1 MESTEIGLKL
11 SRQSW
16 APSLKRGVTRAI
28 FHLVGKQ
35 PLCID
40 KLINLVNGCTKTGE
54 TSFRTFTLI
63 SSAPVAFEDDKLSIN
78 FCTVMRGILNW
89 KTKLSTVEET
99 NFSSFEESEPTYFSR
114 VNSKQPSRS
123 RVIDKGSNNFFF
135 FRMNVLWLNKQGKHH
150 GESLRTKTRSILNS
164 LACDAALYR

>member
-1 MESTEIGLKL
+1 MLLTDLDNMESTEIGLKL

-16 APSLKRGVTRAI
+16 APSLKRGVTHAI

-54 TSFRTFTLI
+54 TSFKTFTLI

-78 FCTVMRGILNW
+78 FCVILQF
-89 KTKLSTVEET
+89 TGQLSIGTLCSIT
-99 NFSSFEESEPTYFSR
+99 ASCH
-114 VNSKQPSRS
+114 
-123 RVIDKGSNNFFF
+123 
-135 FRMNVLWLNKQGKHH
+135 KHY
-150 GESLRTKTRSILNS
+150 LSIFIYL
-164 LACDAALYR
+164 C

>member
-35 PLCID
+35 PLWID
-40 KLINLVNGCTKTGE
+40 KLINLVNGYKRTGE

-78 FCTVMRGILNW
+78 FWVSCTVIRGILNCV
-89 KTKLSTVEET
+89 TKLSTVEET
-99 NFSSFEESEPTYFSR
+99 NSSSFEESKET
-114 VNSKQPSRS
+114 
-123 RVIDKGSNNFFF
+123 DKVWLCLSFEQQT
-135 FRMNVLWLNKQGKHH
+135 RMNANFSSPFQRAKVSQRAITFTNQRLTRPWIEDHGFNLVLSTDN
-150 GESLRTKTRSILNS
+150 
-164 LACDAALYR
+164 